1 MNKRRSRRSETW
13 TYREADTLMAVIV
26 GAFIYMLAVMLYVL

>member
-1 MNKRRSRRSETW
+1 MNKRRIRRSETW
-13 TYREADTLMAVIV
+13 TYRVVDTLMAVIV